1 MPSLKKMSSTSR
13 KGDVITTTYNGTKT
27 RKGLGKR
34 VITKSISG
42 STTTDLANKK
52 FYGKVTKTRSVTN
65 GRGMSK
71 TKSKTI
77 SNPMKLARKGY

>member
-13 KGDVITTTYNGTKT
+13 KGNVITTTYKGTKT
-27 RKGLGKR
+27 KKGLGKR

-52 FYGKVTKTRSVTN
+52 YYGKITKTRSVTN